1 MQRYF
6 SKIKENNYLYLNDN
20 DLYHIKKVMRMN
32 DKDKIEVVYN
42 KELYLCELENNL
54 AKIIQK
60 QESTLI
66 NKPHIT
72 LVIPLLKEQKMDLIL
87 QKSTELGVD
96 TIMPVIMKHSIVKI
110 DSNKE
115 EKKIERWQKICKEAS
130 EQSKRLD
137 IPVVTQICKL
147 EDLKSTEGEKLTC
160 STAEKSQNL
169 KNYLK
174 NMKNY
179 DRIILVIGPEGGL
192 SKDEE
197 KYLKEIGFTSVSLG
211 DRIMRVETV
220 PLFLLSVFNYESME

>member
-6 SKIKENNYLYLNDN
+6 AKNRQQNCFDLSDN

-42 KELYLCELENNL
+42 KELYLCELDNGC
-54 AKIIQK
+54 AKILRK
-60 QESTLI
+60 EDTLLTSR
-66 NKPHIT
+66 PHIT
-72 LVIPLLKEQKMDLIL
+72 LVITLLKEQKMDLIL

-96 TIMPVIMKHSIVKI
+96 EIIPVIMKHSIIKLEE
-110 DSNKE
+110 SKQ

-137 IPVVTQICKL
+137 IPVVHNVCQID
-147 EDLKSTEGEKLTC
+147 DLKSLEGVKLTC
-160 STAEKSQNL
+160 STIEKSQNL

-174 NMKNY
+174 NVKNY

-192 SKDEE
+192 AKEE
-197 KYLKEIGFTSVSLG
+197 ESYLREIGFTSVSLG
-211 DRIMRVETV
+211 NRIMRVETV
-220 PLFLLSVFNYESME
+220 PLFLLSVLSYETME

>member
-6 SKIKENNYLYLNDN
+6 SKIKKNGYLILSDN

-32 DKDKIEVVYN
+32 DKDKIEVVFEH
-42 KELYLCELENNL
+42 ELYICFLENNM
-54 AKIIQK
+54 AKIIK
-60 QESTLI
+60 KEEISLTA
-66 NKPHIT
+66 KPHII

-96 TIMPVIMKHSIVKI
+96 EIIPVIMKHSIVKI
-110 DSNKE
+110 DENRE
-115 EKKIERWQKICKEAS
+115 DKKLERWQKICKEAS

-137 IPVVTQICKL
+137 IPVVSKICKL
-147 EDLKSTEGEKLTC
+147 EDLKSLEGVKLTC
-160 STAEKSQNL
+160 STTEKSKNL

-174 NMKNY
+174 NLKNY

-192 SKDEE
+192 SQKEE
-197 KYLKEIGFTSVSLG
+197 EYLEEIGFTSISLG

-220 PLFLLSVFNYESME
+220 PLFLLSVLGYESME

>member
-6 SKIKENNYLYLNDN
+6 SKKEENGYLYLNDN

-32 DKDKIEVVYN
+32 DNDKIEVVYN
-42 KELYLCELENNL
+42 SELYLCALEDTK
-54 AKIIQK
+54 AKIIK
-60 QESTLI
+60 KEETNI
-66 NKPHIT
+66 IKKPNIT

-87 QKSTELGVD
+87 QKATELGVD
-96 TIMPVIMKHSIVKI
+96 VIMPTIMSRSIVKL
-110 DSNKE
+110 DGEKE
-115 EKKIERWQKICKEAS
+115 IKKIERWQKICKEAS

-137 IPVVTQICKL
+137 IPLVTKISKF
-147 EDLKSTEGEKLTC
+147 EDLKSLEGVKLTC
-160 STAEKSQNL
+160 STSEKSQNL

-174 NMKNY
+174 NLKNY

-192 SKDEE
+192 SKEE
-197 KYLKEIGFTSVSLG
+197 EQYLKEIDFTSISLG